1 MDFTKWIY
9 DAVKDGVPE
18 NVAAYCFNLYESAE
32 NGRYYIQLVASPSF
46 DEDDPDWAC
55 DECFTTGENVFS
67 IEAGGYEEALEK
79 FSAMIE
85 KPVSQCE
92 LPACFTGKRIAYGFV
107 DGDLYIV
114 RIS

>member
-9 DAVKDGVPE
+9 DAVKDVLPE
-18 NVAAYCFNLYESAE
+18 NTAAYCFNLYDLEKE
-32 NGRYYIQLVASPSF
+32 CRYGVQLAASPEF
-46 DEDDPDWAC
+46 DEEDAAWTGN
-55 DECFTTGENVFS
+55 ECFTTGENVFV
-67 IEAGGYEEALEK
+67 IEADSREGAVEK
-79 FSAMIE
+79 LSGMIE
-85 KPVSQCE
+85 KLVSECE